1 MKPFKGGHSYAC
13 QCCGEE
19 SCWGCEVARKELNPE
34 YTEDH
39 ENEYGKDEENGN
51 EDC

>member
-19 SCWGCEVARKELNPE
+19 SCWGCEIAREELGPE
-34 YTEDH
+34 YTE
-39 ENEYGKDEENGN
+39 ENEHWKDEENGN
-51 EDC
+51 KDR